1 VSTSENKR
9 RVRDYFDA
17 MGRGDSS
24 LPDLL
29 TEDVTW
35 WAPPSSELG
44 GIHEGRDAV
53 LRLMGSG
60 VGLYDRDTPM
70 QVDIRSMVAEGDRVC
85 VEVDIRSMVAEGDRV
100 CVEMTLE
107 ARTARGE
114 HYLNHYHFAFRLRD
128 GRICEVREHLDTLYA
143 QRKLF

>member
-1 VSTSENKR
+1 VSTSENKL
-9 RVRDYFDA
+9 RVRAYFDA
-17 MGRGDSS
+17 MGRGDPS

-35 WAPPSSELG
+35 WAPPSSPLG
-44 GIHEGRDAV
+44 GLHEGKDAV
-53 LRLMGSG
+53 LKLMGSG
-60 VGLYDRDTPM
+60 IDLYDRNAPM
-70 QVDIRSMVAEGDRVC
+70 KIDIS
-85 VEVDIRSMVAEGDRV
+85 SMVAEGDRV

-114 HYLNHYHFAFRLRD
+114 EYLNHYHFAFRLRD
-128 GRICEVREHLDTLYA
+128 GRICEVREHVDTLYA

>member
-85 VEVDIRSMVAEGDRV
+85 VE
-100 CVEMTLE
+100 MTLE

-114 HYLNHYHFAFRLRD
+114 HYLNHYHFAFRLRN